1 MIHFSRS
8 CRLDE
13 QRGMLRGDWERPIN
27 ITQVTLII
35 SAMHGSN
42 NQFFKPG
49 ASAGYN
55 SGYYGNVHTRL
66 FGKTT
71 PPKDQPDASGCLII
85 VRSTRL
91 PDSEAD
97 CIYVTVGVG
106 FAREMYYDVRFFGV
120 LRLMP

>member
-1 MIHFSRS
+1 LIHFSRS

-27 ITQVTLII
+27 ITQVILII

-49 ASAGYN
+49 ASACYN
-55 SGYYGNVHTRL
+55 SGYYGNAHTRP

-71 PPKDQPDASGCLII
+71 PPKDQPDASAGLIN
-85 VRSTRL
+85 VRSTRF
-91 PDSEAD
+91 DSEAD
-97 CIYVTVGVG
+97 CIYATVWVG